1 MESSKKIINSLNFI
15 DSTDSLNSI
24 NSINP
29 ANSINAP
36 GSKSNETDA
45 LGSFSPIVRDWFRE
59 NVGEPSEPQRR
70 GWPEIASDKNV
81 LICAPTGSGKTFAAF
96 LKCLDWIYAQKKLGS
111 RNTGIRI
118 VYISP
123 LKALN
128 NDIYRNL
135 ELPIDGIRKKAA
147 AEGLELPDVETA
159 IRTGDTPQ
167 KDRAR
172 MAKYPPDILI
182 TTPESLYIMLTSETY
197 RKLFSTVEYLI
208 VDEIHSIC
216 ANKRGVH
223 LAVTLERLERTAGKP
238 LKRIGLT
245 ATVNPLDE
253 AARFLAGNA
262 VGPNK
267 SLIPRDITIINC
279 DKKRRFDL
287 SVSLPVKDLKVL
299 PGNTVWPAI
308 YGELLAMVRAHRST
322 LIFVNNRRV
331 AELVA
336 AGLNMLNG
344 EPFVKT
350 HHGSI
355 SKEVRQELE
364 RQLKDGELT
373 CLVATSSLELGIDI
387 GSIDLVVQVSSPG
400 SVSQVLQRIGRSG
413 HRLDA
418 VSKGVI
424 IPKTRSDLLDSAFVS
439 YQAENY
445 EIENIHVPQNCLD
458 ILAQQVTSIACEGEQ
473 KAEDIYSII
482 KGSYP
487 YRELPGKQFEDVL
500 LMLSDPSPADDPGSK
515 KPRII
520 YDKGEGTVRSTPL
533 GRRMCLMSGGTI
545 PDKGNYTVYLK
556 DTGVKVGELQ
566 EEFVFES
573 RLGDRFYLGSSV
585 WRLEK
590 IEKDR
595 VIVSPSNASG
605 AKIPFWM
612 GDQILRTYETGKK
625 RSSFLQLIE
634 GNYNTEKFYDFMAS
648 ECGLDRTAAENLRN
662 YIADQLEDTKLLP
675 GAGRIICE
683 HFSDETGDRR
693 IVIHSPF
700 GGRIHAPLAVLLHSK
715 LTKLLNC
722 RMEYVYNNDGILFHI
737 FGYTGK
743 LSNIFSLIDREELE
757 NEVLELLPDAPL
769 FNINLRYNLTRS
781 LLVDMQG
788 FGKRTPL
795 WIQRLRCAETAE
807 AVLKEPDHPAVVET
821 YRECVNDIFDLRSL
835 YDLVEKIS
843 LGNVKVIDVYTEKPS
858 PFSAELIF
866 NFWQIYQY
874 AYDLPVAERR
884 NQLLVNDRDF
894 IRLAAGEN
902 GEYEL
907 LDPRAIKAVENELIN
922 YKFSRK
928 LSNADDLYYFIYSF
942 GEIKAEPYGSR
953 KFKEADYDTVAA
965 YLHQLEE
972 QRRVIR
978 ICMDGRAKD
987 GRAKDSTGYSLVD
1000 SIDDRVGDSTND
1012 HVDASADAIADDSAD
1027 TDAASY
1033 WIAAEDYP
1041 LYCVT
1046 SGRDSMKSTVRC
1058 GLPGSETKT
1067 PAIELL
1073 SSYIFELAPK
1083 ADEAA
1088 VRLIRRHILYCGTFT
1103 LNNLS
1108 ARYSMKIEIVSS
1120 ALKALSSSG
1129 EVLLLKQMKTPEES
1143 IYCHRKVYERI
1154 KKKTIQ
1160 MARSDM
1166 KPKSPEVYCQYY
1178 FSRHL
1183 LNESVLPAEDKLLE
1197 AIKLL
1202 QGRYFPVSWWEDFI
1216 FPTRIAKYEPRML
1229 DYLCSTGTVQ
1239 WTCRTN
1245 GNTREAA
1252 FMIYR
1257 EDATGYR
1264 ESCPAAGGKFEDASA
1279 ETYVKIEAEKSA
1291 RSAYGAPSETYAK
1304 TASEA
1309 SAEIVPFR
1317 PESLTT
1323 GDFVQ
1328 SALQRLEF
1336 TLDEYEEKLLKLLDD
1351 RGACFLKDISKQLA
1365 IAPADLLAKMERL
1378 VWCGVIANDSFSVIR
1393 YYADN
1398 ERKNSP
1404 WTKYNTYPNMG
1415 RWYRISTS
1423 ESDIDGAGKS
1433 GYIKSLLDRYGLVSK
1448 EIASIE
1454 KSRYSWSD
1462 LYNWLKN
1469 NEFTSGIKRG
1479 FYLEG
1484 LSGIQFARD
1493 NDLEQIRQF
1502 DQPQQTE
1509 SYITLCSCD
1518 PANPYRDLLSSSLP
1532 VRFPKQQGTAMV
1544 FENGRPVL
1552 LIREY
1557 GSTLQPL
1564 TERQEIIEKAAA
1576 SFVNSFQNRCLWVGK
1591 KNIFTEYWK
1600 ESKDAEPVKIED
1612 SPVYDKLLECGY
1624 DRGYSGVT
1632 LWRKSI

>member
-1 MESSKKIINSLNFI
+1 MK
-15 DSTDSLNSI
+15 NSI
-24 NSINP
+24 NLENKGP
-29 ANSINAP
+29 
-36 GSKSNETDA
+36 DA
-45 LGSFSPIVRDWFRE
+45 LESFSPIIRDWFRE
-59 NVGEPSEPQRR
+59 NIGEPSEPQRR
-70 GWPEIASDKNV
+70 GWPEIASDRNV

-96 LKCLDWIYAQKKLGS
+96 LKCLDWIYSKK
-111 RNTGIRI
+111 TPGIRNAGIKI

-135 ELPIDGIRKKAA
+135 ELPIDGIRKKAE
-147 AEGLELPDVETA
+147 AEGIVLPQVEVA
-159 IRTGDTPQ
+159 VRTGDTPQ

-197 RKLFSTVEYLI
+197 RKLFTTVEYLI

-223 LAVTLERLERTAGKP
+223 LAVTIERLELIAGKP

-245 ATVNPLDE
+245 ATINPLEE
-253 AARFLAGNA
+253 AARFLAGNNVEAAADFREKPGVVDA
-262 VGPNK
+262 VDSTYNV
-267 SLIPRDITIINC
+267 LPRDITIINC
-279 DKKRRFDL
+279 DKKRSFDL
-287 SVSLPVKDLKVL
+287 NVSLPVKDLKVL
-299 PGNTVWPAI
+299 PGNTIWPAI
-308 YGELLAMVRAHRST
+308 YGELLALIRAHRST
-322 LIFVNNRRV
+322 LIFVNNRKI
-331 AELVA
+331 AEQVA

-350 HHGSI
+350 HHGSVSREI
-355 SKEVRQELE
+355 RQELE
-364 RQLKDGELT
+364 QQLKDGEIT

-439 YQAENY
+439 YQAKNY
-445 EIENIHVPQNCLD
+445 EIENINVPQNCLD
-458 ILAQQVTSIACEGEQ
+458 ILAQQITSIACEGEH
-473 KAEDIYSII
+473 KAADIYSTV
-482 KGSYP
+482 KSSYP
-487 YRELPGKQFEDVL
+487 YRDLPRKQFEDVL
-500 LMLSDPSPADDPGSK
+500 LMLSDPSPSDDPGSK

-533 GRRMCLMSGGTI
+533 GRRMCLMRGGTI
-545 PDKGNYTVYLK
+545 PDKGNYTVYLM

-585 WRLEK
+585 WRVEK

-595 VIVSPSNASG
+595 VLVSPSNASG
-605 AKIPFWM
+605 AKIPFWI

-625 RSSFLQLIE
+625 RSEFLKQLE
-634 GNYNTEKFYDFMAS
+634 SKYSSENFYDFMAG

-662 YIADQLEDTKLLP
+662 YLADQLEDTRLLP
-675 GAGRIICE
+675 GAGRIVCE

-715 LTKLLNC
+715 LAKLLNC
-722 RMEYVYNNDGILFHI
+722 RMEYIYNNDGILLHI

-743 LSNIFSLIDREELE
+743 LSNLFSLIDREELE

-807 AVLKEPDHPAVVET
+807 AALKEPDHPAVVET
-821 YRECVNDIFDLRSL
+821 YRECVNDIFDIRSL

-874 AYDLPVAERR
+874 SYELPVAERR

-894 IRLAAGEN
+894 IRLAAGVN

-907 LDPRAIKAVENELIN
+907 LDPRAIKAVVNELSN

-942 GEIKAEPYGSR
+942 GELKADPYGVR
-953 KFKEADYDTVAA
+953 CFKETGYDTVAA
-965 YLHQLEE
+965 YLKLLEE

-978 ICMDGRAKD
+978 ITM
-987 GRAKDSTGYSLVD
+987 
-1000 SIDDRVGDSTND
+1000 NN
-1012 HVDASADAIADDSAD
+1012 SADA
-1027 TDAASY
+1027 Y

-1041 LYCVT
+1041 LYCMT
-1046 SGRDSMKSTVRC
+1046 SGRDPANSTIRC
-1058 GLPGSETKT
+1058 GLPGNVTETV
-1067 PAIELL
+1067 AINLL

-1083 ADEAA
+1083 VDEAA

-1103 LNNLS
+1103 IHELASKYSMNAEIVRRALKTLS
-1108 ARYSMKIEIVSS
+1108 A
-1120 ALKALSSSG
+1120 SG
-1129 EVLLLKQMKTPEES
+1129 EVLMLKQAETPEES

-1160 MARSDM
+1160 LARSDM

-1178 FSRHL
+1178 FNRHL
-1183 LNESVLPAEDKLLE
+1183 LNENVLPAEDKLFE
-1197 AIKLL
+1197 VIKLL
-1202 QGRYFPVSWWEDFI
+1202 QGRFFPVSWWEDFI
-1216 FPTRIAKYEPRML
+1216 FPSRITKYEPRML

-1239 WTCRTN
+1239 WSCRTN

-1252 FMIYR
+1252 FWVTR
-1257 EDATGYR
+1257 EDAST
-1264 ESCPAAGGKFEDASA
+1264 SAASDG
-1279 ETYVKIEAEKSA
+1279 
-1291 RSAYGAPSETYAK
+1291 
-1304 TASEA
+1304 TA
-1309 SAEIVPFR
+1309 AEI
-1317 PESLTT
+1317 ESSGSVASTAGDLIPLALT
-1323 GDFVQ
+1323 Q
-1328 SALQRLEF
+1328 PEF
-1336 TLDEYEEKLLKLLDD
+1336 TLDEYEEKLLKLLDE
-1351 RGACFLKDISKQLA
+1351 RGACFIKDLSKLLSLA
-1365 IAPADLLAKMERL
+1365 PSELLAKMERL
-1378 VWCGVIANDSFSVIR
+1378 VWYGVIANDSFSVIR

-1415 RWYRISTS
+1415 RWYRIPAST
-1423 ESDIDGAGKS
+1423 EDIEAAGKPE
-1433 GYIKSLLDRYGLVSK
+1433 YIRRLLNRYGLLSK
-1448 EIASIE
+1448 EIAEIE
-1454 KSRYSWSD
+1454 KGRYSWSE

-1502 DQPQQTE
+1502 DQPEQKE
-1509 SYITLCSCD
+1509 YYITLCSCD
-1518 PANPYRDLLSSSLP
+1518 PANPYRDMLSSALP
-1532 VRFPKQQGTAMV
+1532 VRFPKHHGTALV

-1552 LIREY
+1552 LVREY

-1564 TERQEIIEKAAA
+1564 TDSLEVIEKAAA
-1576 SFVNSFQNRCLWVGK
+1576 NFVNSFQNRCLWVGK

-1600 ESKDAEPVKIED
+1600 ESKDTEPVKIED
-1612 SPVYDKLLECGY
+1612 SPIYDKLLECGY
-1624 DRGYSGVT
+1624 DRGYSGAT

>member
-1 MESSKKIINSLNFI
+1 MGKIIKIADKEPDVL
-15 DSTDSLNSI
+15 DSF
-24 NSINP
+24 NP
-29 ANSINAP
+29 I
-36 GSKSNETDA
+36 
-45 LGSFSPIVRDWFRE
+45 IRDWFTE
-59 NVGEPSEPQRR
+59 NIGEPSEPQRR
-70 GWPEIASDKNV
+70 GWPEIASGNNV

-96 LKCLDWIYAQKKLGS
+96 LKCLDWICAVKKTGA

-135 ELPIDGIRKKAA
+135 ELPIEGIGKQAE
-147 AEGLELPDVETA
+147 AEGVELPHVEIA
-159 IRTGDTPQ
+159 VRTGDTPQ
-167 KDRAR
+167 KERAR

-197 RKLFSTVEYLI
+197 RKLFTTVEYLI

-223 LAVTLERLERTAGKP
+223 LAVTLERLEMTAGKP

-253 AARFLAGNA
+253 AAGFLAGNTA
-262 VGPNK
+262 GPNNAV
-267 SLIPRDITIINC
+267 IPRNITIINC
-279 DKKRRFDL
+279 DKKRAFDL
-287 SVSLPVKDLKVL
+287 NVSLPVKDLKVL
-299 PGNTVWPAI
+299 PGNTVWPSI
-308 YGELLAMVRAHRST
+308 YGELLALVRAHRST
-322 LIFVNNRRV
+322 LIFVNNRKI
-331 AELVA
+331 AEQVS

-355 SKEVRQELE
+355 SKEIRHELE

-439 YQAENY
+439 YQAKNY

-458 ILAQQVTSIACEGEQ
+458 ILAQQITSIACEGEQ
-473 KAEDIYSII
+473 KAEDVYRII
-482 KGSYP
+482 KSSYP
-487 YRELPGKQFEDVL
+487 YRELPEKQFEDVL
-500 LMLSDPSPADDPGSK
+500 LMLSDPSPMDDPGSK

-533 GRRMCLMSGGTI
+533 GRRMCLMRGGTI
-545 PDKGNYTVYLK
+545 PDKGNYTVYLM
-556 DTGVKVGELQ
+556 DGVKVGELQ

-585 WRLEK
+585 WRVEK

-605 AKIPFWM
+605 AKIPFWI

-625 RSSFLQLIE
+625 RSEFLKQLESKYNAE
-634 GNYNTEKFYDFMAS
+634 GFYDYMSA

-662 YIADQLEDTKLLP
+662 YLADQIEDTRLLP
-675 GAGRIICE
+675 GAGRIVCE

-693 IVIHSPF
+693 IIIHSPF
-700 GGRIHAPLAVLLHSK
+700 GGRVNAPLAVLLHSK
-715 LTKLLNC
+715 LAKLLNC
-722 RMEYVYNNDGILFHI
+722 RMEYIYNNDGMLFHI
-737 FGYTGK
+737 FGYNGK
-743 LSNIFSLIDREELE
+743 LSNLFSLIDREELE
-757 NEVLELLPDAPL
+757 NEVLDLLPDAPL

-807 AVLKEPDHPAVVET
+807 AALKEPDHPAVVET
-821 YRECVNDIFDLRSL
+821 YRECVNDIFDIRSL

-843 LGNVKVIDVYTEKPS
+843 LGNIKVMDVYTEKPS

-874 AYDLPVAERR
+874 TYDLPVAERR

-907 LDPRAIKAVENELIN
+907 LDPRAIKAVENELNN
-922 YKFSRK
+922 YKFGRK
-928 LSNADDLYYFIYSF
+928 LTNADDLYYFIYSY
-942 GEIKAEPYGSR
+942 GELKADPYGF
-953 KFKEADYDTVAA
+953 KCFKEVDYDTVAA
-965 YLHQLEE
+965 YLGQLED
-972 QRRVIR
+972 QRRVVR
-978 ICMDGRAKD
+978 I
-987 GRAKDSTGYSLVD
+987 SL
-1000 SIDDRVGDSTND
+1000 ND
-1012 HVDASADAIADDSAD
+1012 NKE
-1027 TDAASY
+1027 SY

-1041 LYCVT
+1041 HYCMA
-1046 SGRDSMKSTVRC
+1046 SGRDPINTSIRY
-1058 GLPGSETKT
+1058 GLPGQETEAK
-1067 PAIELL
+1067 AVELL
-1073 SSYIFELAPK
+1073 SSYIFELSPK
-1083 ADEAA
+1083 AEEAA
-1088 VRLIRRHILYCGTFT
+1088 VRIIRRHILYCGTFT
-1103 LNNLS
+1103 PQELS
-1108 ARYSMKIEIVSS
+1108 YKYSMDMGMVKT
-1120 ALKALSSSG
+1120 ALKTLMASG
-1129 EVLLLKQMKTPEES
+1129 EALLLKQMEIPEEC

-1166 KPKSPEVYCQYY
+1166 KPKPPEVYCQYC

-1183 LNESVLPAEDKLLE
+1183 LNENVLPAEDKLLE
-1197 AIKLL
+1197 VIKLL
-1202 QGRYFPVSWWEDFI
+1202 EGRFFPVSWWEDFI
-1216 FPTRIAKYEPRML
+1216 FPSRIAKYEPRML

-1245 GNTREAA
+1245 GNTRESA
-1252 FMIYR
+1252 FLISR
-1257 EDATGYR
+1257 DDASSYEASSGASTGASIGASFETSAEIIPFR
-1264 ESCPAAGGKFEDASA
+1264 SAEPAAGDLISVD
-1279 ETYVKIEAEKSA
+1279 YKS
-1291 RSAYGAPSETYAK
+1291 
-1304 TASEA
+1304 
-1309 SAEIVPFR
+1309 
-1317 PESLTT
+1317 
-1323 GDFVQ
+1323 
-1328 SALQRLEF
+1328 RLEF
-1336 TLDEYEEKLLKLLDD
+1336 TLDDYEEKLLKLLDD
-1351 RGACFLKDISKQLA
+1351 RGACFLKDLSKLLSL
-1365 IAPADLLAKMERL
+1365 APADLLAKMERL
-1378 VWCGVIANDSFSVIR
+1378 VWYGIIANDSFSVIR

-1404 WTKYNTYPNMG
+1404 WTRYNTYPNMG
-1415 RWYRISTS
+1415 RWYRISAS
-1423 ESDIDGAGKS
+1423 AEDLEGSGKPE
-1433 GYIKSLLDRYGLVSK
+1433 YIGRLLDRYGLLSK
-1448 EIASIE
+1448 EIADIE
-1454 KSRYSWSD
+1454 KGRFSWSE
-1462 LYNWLKN
+1462 LYGWLKN
-1469 NEFTSGIKRG
+1469 NEFTSRIKRG

-1502 DQPQQTE
+1502 DQPGQTE

-1518 PANPYRDLLSSSLP
+1518 PANAYRDILSAALP
-1532 VRFPKQQGTAMV
+1532 VRLPKHPGTAIV

-1552 LIREY
+1552 IVREY
-1557 GSTLQPL
+1557 GSTFQPL
-1564 TERQEIIEKAAA
+1564 TDKQEVIEKAAA
-1576 SFVNSFQNRCLWVGK
+1576 CFVGSFQNRSLWVGK

-1600 ESKDAEPVKIED
+1600 ESKETEPVKIED

-1624 DRGYSGVT
+1624 DRGYSGAT
-1632 LWRKSI
+1632 LWRKSV